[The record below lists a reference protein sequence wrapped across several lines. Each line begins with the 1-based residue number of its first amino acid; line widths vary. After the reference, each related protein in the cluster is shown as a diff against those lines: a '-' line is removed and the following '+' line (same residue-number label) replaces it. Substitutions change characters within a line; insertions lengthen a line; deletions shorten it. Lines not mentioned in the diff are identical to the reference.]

1 MYLTFYLLM
10 LQNLNPKS
18 LQPILKNHLKGAVG
32 DLPEC

>member
-10 LQNLNPKS
+10 LQNLNLKS
-18 LQPILKNHLKGAVG
+18 VHTILKNHLKGAVG